1 MQQVRAALEPEEPD
15 YAQAARMGSEAM
27 PHLEEIVGETDALL
41 ASKAT
46 YLASLIEDRRSTQVV
61 RRAAESDR
69 PEVRVAAA
77 SGASN
82 LSEQNASDILI
93 PLLKDRDIGV
103 RKTAL
108 KAVPDKAPSEL
119 RAAVDSLTDADSSP
133 GIRELSSRVADRMR
147 SDPTR

>member
-15 YAQAARMGSEAM
+15 YTQAARMGSEAL
-27 PHLEEIVGETDALL
+27 PHLEDLVGETDAML

-46 YLASLIEDRRSTQVV
+46 YLASLIEDQRSSRVI
-61 RRAAESDR
+61 RKAAESDR

-82 LSEQNASDILI
+82 LSEQNASDVLI

-103 RKTAL
+103 RKSAL
-108 KAVPDKAPSEL
+108 KAVPDEASSEL
-119 RAAVDSLTDADSSP
+119 RDAVDSLTDADASP
-133 GIRELSSRVADRMR
+133 GIRKLSSRVADRVR
-147 SDPTR
+147 PDPTR